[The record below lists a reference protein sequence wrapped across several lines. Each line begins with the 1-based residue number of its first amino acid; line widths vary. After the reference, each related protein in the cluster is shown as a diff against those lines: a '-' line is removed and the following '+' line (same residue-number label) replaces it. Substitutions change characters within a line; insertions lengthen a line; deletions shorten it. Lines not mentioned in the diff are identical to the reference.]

1 MVLEAAETPGLLAQE
16 LRSDGAGC
24 GLLTLSNTVEAMP
37 LTDKVQV
44 GNYQSQPIRMSGREV
59 YKFAVKSVPEVV
71 EKVLFRCDL
80 SPQAI
85 DAYFLHQANQR
96 IIEAIAERLQVP
108 LEHFASVLDRYGNT
122 SGASVAIAIADWVES
137 GQLQPGQYGIMAGF
151 GAGLTW
157 GALAFRWGRLD

>member
-1 MVLEAAETPGLLAQE
+1 M
-16 LRSDGAGC
+16 
-24 GLLTLSNTVEAMP
+24 N
-37 LTDKVQV
+37 
-44 GNYQSQPIRMSGREV
+44 GREV
-59 YKFAVKSVPEVV
+59 YKFAVKSVPEVI

-80 SPQAI
+80 TPQAI

-108 LEHFASVLDRYGNT
+108 LAQFASVLDRYGNT

-137 GQLQPGQYGIMAGF
+137 GQLHQGQYGVMAGF

-157 GALAFRWGRLD
+157 GAIAFRWGRLD